1 MKTNTNS
8 GNQKKSV
15 DQIKN
20 KECVM
25 GILDYMVRNFKRQEI
40 RREKEIA
47 YQERVKNFKK
57 KESGDKYA
65 NM

>member
-1 MKTNTNS
+1 
-8 GNQKKSV
+8 
-15 DQIKN
+15 
-20 KECVM
+20 M
-25 GILDYMVRNFKRQEI
+25 GILDYIVRNFKRQEI

-57 KESGDKYA
+57 KESGDKDA

>member
-1 MKTNTNS
+1 
-8 GNQKKSV
+8 
-15 DQIKN
+15 
-20 KECVM
+20 M

-47 YQERVKNFKK
+47 YQERLKNFKK
-57 KESGDKYA
+57 KENCDKDA